1 MIQRVQTIHL
11 FLAAISA
18 LLFLI
23 SPYGQIAEA
32 ALIPLDYTFL
42 SVFSILSIL
51 LSAATILKYTNRK
64 LQKKLIWVG
73 LGIVD
78 ILIIFLLYQYFFLE
92 ATLSFQLGI
101 GLIFLLF
108 IPIFLVLAMKGI
120 NNDEKIIKS
129 MDRLR

>member
-1 MIQRVQTIHL
+1 MIQRIQTVHL
-11 FLAAISA
+11 FLAIISA
-18 LLFLI
+18 VLFLI
-23 SPYGQIAEA
+23 SPYGKIAEA
-32 ALIPLDYTFL
+32 ALLPLDFTVL

-51 LSAATILKYTNRK
+51 VSATTILKYTNRK

-78 ILIIFLLYQYFFLE
+78 ILIIFLLYQYFFAE
-92 ATLSFQLGI
+92 ATRSFQLGM

-120 NNDEKIIKS
+120 KNDEKIIKS

>member
-1 MIQRVQTIHL
+1 MIQRIQTIHL
-11 FLAAISA
+11 FLAVISA
-18 LLFLI
+18 VLFLV

-32 ALIPLDYTFL
+32 ALMPLDYTVL

-51 LSAATILKYTNRK
+51 VSAATILKYTNRK

-78 ILIIFLLYQYFFLE
+78 VLLIFLLYQYFFVE
-92 ATLSFQLGI
+92 ATRSFQLGM